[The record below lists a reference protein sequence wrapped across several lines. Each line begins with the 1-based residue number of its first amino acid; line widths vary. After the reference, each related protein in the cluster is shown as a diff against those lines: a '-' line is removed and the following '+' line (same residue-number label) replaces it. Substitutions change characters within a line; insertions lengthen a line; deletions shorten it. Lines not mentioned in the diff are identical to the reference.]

1 MFFGKRAVKYIVRK
15 RRRTV
20 VMLFVFLVICTL
32 NLTMVTIKENIEKVQ
47 EDINESVQAKV
58 IADVKTSDNLIKLEE
73 IDLINTNQIKQI
85 NKISIT
91 YAFPNNFYHFRGKVE
106 NDIREEMVTLYG
118 YDELSLDSRFAELE
132 MKLLEGEMITSNS
145 KNAIIINHKLAD
157 ENKLNLGDEIGFSY
171 NNQTVC
177 GKIVGIYKS
186 SVEDRQP
193 ETMVSFYRIENILY
207 VSNDLVT
214 LLTGKQEYNKAVFY
228 LKNPNELAVVQKNIE
243 KNLADKASI
252 SISDTMFHKIKLQ
265 LSQINKI
272 TNVFLIGSVIL
283 SISIVALLNC
293 IWLRDRRREMG
304 IFLSMG
310 YRKWSIL
317 LQVLFE
323 SDLLFVFAFLGSIL
337 ISYQIIDKIMFFFNK
352 IQDSRI
358 SFDVNWNS
366 RVILTVLGVGTGLVM
381 SSVFLTTMYLLVK
394 RPREILADLE
404 G

>member
-20 VMLFVFLVICTL
+20 VLFLIFLVICTL
-32 NLTMVTIKENIEKVQ
+32 NLTMATIKENIEKVQ
-47 EDINESVQAKV
+47 DDINESVQSKV
-58 IADVKTSDNLIKLEE
+58 IADVKTSDNLIKLDE
-73 IDLINTNQIKQI
+73 IDLIDTNQIKQI

-91 YAFPNNFYHFRGKVE
+91 YAFPNNFYHFKGKVE
-106 NDIREEMVTLYG
+106 DDKREEMVTLYG

-132 MKLLEGEMITSNS
+132 MKLLEGEMITPTS
-145 KNAIIINHKLAD
+145 KKAIIINHKLAD
-157 ENKLNLGDEIGFSY
+157 ENKLNLGDEISFSY
-171 NNQTVC
+171 NNQTVW

-228 LKNPNELAVVQKNIE
+228 LQNPNELAVIQKNIE
-243 KNLADKASI
+243 KILSDKVLI
-252 SISDTMFHKIKLQ
+252 NISDTMFYKIKLQ

-272 TNVFLIGSVIL
+272 TNVFLIGSAIL
-283 SISIVALLNC
+283 SISIVILLNC

-310 YRKWSIL
+310 YHKWSVL

-323 SDLLFVFAFLGSIL
+323 SDILFVFAFLDSIL
-337 ISYQIIDKIMFFFNK
+337 ISYQIIDKIMFLFNK
-352 IQDSRI
+352 LQDSRI
-358 SFDVNWNS
+358 SIDVNLSS
-366 RVILTVLGVGTGLVM
+366 RIILVVLGIGIGLVM
-381 SSVFLTTMYLLVK
+381 ISVFLPTMYLLVK
-394 RPREILADLE
+394 RPREILAGLE
-404 G
+404 D